1 MNYLCGSALAAT
13 MMFTAAHAQPY
24 PIGAGTEGRQWLP
37 DRPLVDNAIKRYP
50 VTLEDDV
57 IVTARDGIKLDGRL
71 FKPTLIGNERPTPCV
86 LMTDG
91 YGRASNTGDG
101 VESTLLDIAAHGYAV
116 LHLSLRGSGKS
127 GGTADLYAHFGQDG
141 YDAIEW
147 MAKQSW
153 CNGRVGMVGVSLLGI
168 SEWLAAK
175 EGPPSLQAIVPQV
188 ACGDCY
194 GELWYP
200 GGMLPGPGRLARK
213 SSPGAEAE
221 YTTSIQHRN
230 FDEYWQ
236 QRTVLAAD
244 NAAIAKRGVAAFIA
258 GGQDDY
264 ISPANVRNYEQFNA
278 DGVHKRLFIGPYA
291 HGWQIPYI
299 GELQIQWLD
308 RFLKDMPNGADTAPR
323 VMVFIKGAN
332 RWRYEAEWPIPDAH
346 ATRLY
351 LSSEQS
357 GSIKSLNDGTLAPAR
372 AASGTAATLPYSPE
386 TGPFLP
392 VLLSATEGR
401 FKGDQRAVEATTT
414 TWTTAPLEVATE
426 ITGYPHVSLW
436 ASSTAVDADLVYSL
450 TDVAPDGRS
459 TQVMQ
464 GYLNAPHAADLH
476 AAPVPLVPG
485 QLARYELD
493 LYPTAYVFA
502 AGHRMR
508 LAIAGG
514 ADVAPGL
521 PFPQGPGKNPLASV
535 WTIASDAAHPS
546 TLDLPIIGTAWAPL
560 TQP

>member
-1 MNYLCGSALAAT
+1 MKYLCGLMLAV
-13 MMFTAAHAQPY
+13 MIGCISAHAQPY
-24 PIGAGTEGRQWLP
+24 PVGAGTEGRQWLP
-37 DRPLVDNAIKRYP
+37 DRPTADNPIKRFP
-50 VTLEDDV
+50 VTYLDDV
-57 IVTARDGIKLDGRL
+57 VVTARDGIKLDGRL
-71 FKPTLIGNERPTPCV
+71 FKPTLAAGERPTPCV

-91 YGRASNTGDG
+91 YGRESNTGAG
-101 VESTLLDIAAHGYAV
+101 VEGTLLDIASRGYAV

-127 GGTADLYAHFGQDG
+127 EGTTDLYSHFGQDG

-147 MAKQSW
+147 MAKQPW

-168 SEWLAAK
+168 SEWLTAK
-175 EGPPSLQAIVPQV
+175 EAPPSLQAIVPQV

-200 GGMLPGPGRLARK
+200 GGMLPGPGRVARK
-213 SSPGAEAE
+213 LSPGAEAE

-230 FDEYWQ
+230 FDDYWQ
-236 QRTVLAAD
+236 QRTVLAPD
-244 NAAIAKRGVAAFIA
+244 DAAIAKRGVAAFIA

-278 DGVHKRLFIGPYA
+278 PGVHKRLFIGPYA

-308 RFLKDMPNGADTAPR
+308 RWLKDRHNGADTAPR
-323 VMVFIKGAN
+323 VMLFIKGAN
-332 RWRYEAEWPIPDAH
+332 RWRYEADWPIADAH

-351 LSSEQS
+351 LSSEHS
-357 GSIKSLNDGTLAPAR
+357 GSSQSLNDGTLAATQPATD
-372 AASGTAATLPYSPE
+372 AAVSLPYSPDA
-386 TGPFLP
+386 GPFLP
-392 VLLSATEGR
+392 VLLSATDGR
-401 FKGDQRAVEATTT
+401 PAGDQQAVENKAA
-414 TWTTAPLEVATE
+414 TWTTAPLKVATE
-426 ITGYPHVSLW
+426 VTGYPHVTLW
-436 ASSTAVDADLVYSL
+436 ASSTAVDADLVFSL
-450 TDVAPDGRS
+450 NDVAPDGRS

-476 AAPVPLVPG
+476 AAPLPLVPG
-485 QLARYELD
+485 QLARYDLD

-508 LAIAGG
+508 LAVAGG

-521 PFPQGPGKNPLASV
+521 PFPQGPGKNPLPNT

-546 TLDLPIIGTAWAPL
+546 ALDLPIIGTAWSAL
-560 TQP
+560 TQ